1 MHCIF
6 FAIIFR
12 YKFNIMNSSKIKL
25 HSKMLSSG
33 KCQVKF
39 FATTASNT
47 LYGYLL
53 TEPKASLR
61 EVVDKIEQ
69 TIEARSEKDVYYHQ
83 SLYSLGSM
91 AFRQPEVIVFEG

>member
-1 MHCIF
+1 MHFIF
-6 FAIIFR
+6 YAIIFR
-12 YKFNIMNSSKIKL
+12 YNFKDMNSSKIKL

-69 TIEARSEKDVYYHQ
+69 TLEARSQKDRYYHQ
-83 SLYSLGSM
+83 SLYSMGSM
-91 AFRQPEVIVFEG
+91 ALKQPEVIVFEG